1 MSTLREKPEWLD
13 KSIILFGKTGSHA
26 YGTAT
31 SESDTD
37 YKGIAIPPKEY
48 YLGLKTFDGYNNN
61 VGKQERNTKDDVD
74 VSVSSIKKFVNSAM
88 QGSPNEL
95 ELLYLKDYEIITAL
109 GRELVDNREM
119 LLSKNVMDRYMGFA
133 RGQKKKVNQSF
144 HQGKGRRELVEKHGY
159 DTKSAMHSIRLLMTL
174 SAILNG
180 TFNQTELPLPQTEQL
195 IRIRN
200 GFYTF
205 EGYDELFSLWMREAI
220 EAYKATELPE
230 KPDIEKINNLLIE
243 LTESKLFGGQQ

>member
-13 KSIILFGKTGSHA
+13 KGTILFGKTGSHA

-31 SESDTD
+31 QESDTD

-74 VSVSSIKKFVNSAM
+74 VSVSSLNKYVIGAIK
-88 QGSPNEL
+88 GSPNEL
-95 ELLYLKDYEIITAL
+95 EILYLKEYEVKTQL
-109 GRELVDNREM
+109 GKKLIANRELF
-119 LLSKNVMDRYMGFA
+119 LSKNVMDRYMGFA
-133 RGQKKKVNQSF
+133 RGQKQKVIQSV

-180 TFNQTELPLPQTEQL
+180 TYNQTELPLPQTEQL

-205 EGYDELFSLWMREAI
+205 EEYDELFGFWMREAI
-220 EAYKATELPE
+220 KAYEETELPD